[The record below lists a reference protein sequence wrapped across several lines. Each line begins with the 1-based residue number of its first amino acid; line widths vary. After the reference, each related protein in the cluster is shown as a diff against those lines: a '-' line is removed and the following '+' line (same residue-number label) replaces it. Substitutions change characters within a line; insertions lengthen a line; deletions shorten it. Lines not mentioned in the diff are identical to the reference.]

1 MFPDRNHTDRLWGRT
16 SNNGQTAQTA
26 DTLPAILRVVLN
38 NGIEM
43 LQLGVGT
50 STLKET
56 AAECVKHAIGL
67 GYRLVDVGKI
77 RAIGVSNFNPHHVDE
92 LLAYARI
99 KPVVNQI
106 KIHPYMEHQE
116 VVGNTFAKG
125 IQVQ

>member
-43 LQLGVGT
+43 PQLGVGMF
-50 STLKET
+50 TLKET

-67 GYRLVDVGKI
+67 GYRLVDAAQGYDNE
-77 RAIGVSNFNPHHVDE
+77 A
-92 LLAYARI
+92 
-99 KPVVNQI
+99 
-106 KIHPYMEHQE
+106 E
-116 VVGNTFAKG
+116 VWY
-125 IQVQ
+125 